1 MSILIK
7 RATIISM
14 DREHGSTPFQGDI
27 LIERDRIKAIG
38 SDLEAPP
45 TAAVINGADHLVT
58 PGLVNAHL
66 HSWEALFK
74 GRYDNMPLELWMLYS
89 YPILG
94 CTPLEARLIYLRTML
109 VGMESLKNGVTCVV
123 DDIIELPGQS
133 MEALGAVFD
142 AYKDLG
148 IRANVS
154 GHIINKPFT
163 DTIPYAA
170 EILPKELLR
179 RVNAAAPPST
189 KDYLDFT
196 KEALSR
202 FQDAKGRLRYVIAP
216 SGPQRCTDEL
226 LLGAHELAT
235 EYGTPYH
242 IHILETKTQAVTG
255 REFYGKT
262 LIRHLHDV
270 GALSERTTIAHSIW
284 VTDEDIALMGA
295 ARCSIAHNPISN
307 QKLGAGIAPFRKL
320 LDAGVNVALGTD
332 GICSNDTPR
341 MLDVMHVAAILH
353 KVTSPDYTKWPT
365 ADEVLRA
372 ATIGGAR
379 SAMIHD
385 QTGSL
390 EVGKKADLDDRFHET
405 HPIGCHHSSL
415 VRLACRSYIL
425 MIRSWSAYDSNHG
438 SARLVMFNTK
448 TVNFTPLND
457 LRNHV
462 VYCENGASVAT
473 VIVNG
478 EVVVKGGKLVRV
490 NTATRNK
497 LDVALS
503 EGRHQRSRGFGRGR
517 HRTWQ
522 RQHEADFAA
531 LADAPIDQ
539 VIVQHQGAFAG
550 RRRALEGGPADAND
564 RVALRECGK
573 HIS

>member
-14 DREHGSTPFQGDI
+14 DQTRGAMPFRGDI
-27 LIERDRIKAIG
+27 LIEHDRIKEMG
-38 SDLEAPP
+38 PELNAPP
-45 TAAVINGADHLVT
+45 EATVLDASDHLVT

-66 HSWEALFK
+66 HSWEAMFK

-94 CTPLEARLIYLRTML
+94 CTPLDARLIYLRTML

-133 MEALGAVFD
+133 MDALTAAFQ
-142 AYKDLG
+142 AYDDLG
-148 IRANVS
+148 MRANVS
-154 GHIINKPFT
+154 GHIINKSFT

-170 EILPKELLR
+170 EILPKDLLE
-179 RVNAAAPPST
+179 RVNKLTPPST
-189 KDYLDFT
+189 KNYLEFS

-202 FQDAKGRLRYVIAP
+202 FQDKHGRLRYVIAP
-216 SGPQRCTDEL
+216 SGPQRCTDDL
-226 LLGAHELAT
+226 LAAAHELALKH
-235 EYGTPYH
+235 GTPYH

-262 LIRHLHDV
+262 LIRHMHDV

-284 VTDEDIALMGA
+284 VTDDDIELMGK
-295 ARCSIAHNPISN
+295 ARCSVAHNPISN

-332 GICSNDTPR
+332 GICSNDTSR

-353 KVTSPDYTKWPT
+353 KVTSPNYKRWPT

-385 QTGSL
+385 QIGSL
-390 EVGKKADLDDRFHET
+390 EVGKKADLVLFD
-405 HPIGCHHSSL
+405 
-415 VRLACRSYIL
+415 
-425 MIRSWSAYDSNHG
+425 
-438 SARLVMFNTK
+438 TK
-448 TVNFTPLND
+448 SINFTPLND

-462 VYCENGASVAT
+462 VYCENGTSITT
-473 VIVNG
+473 VICNG
-478 EVVVKGGKLVRV
+478 EIVVKDGRLTRV
-490 NTATRNK
+490 NETAM
-497 LDVALS
+497 LDELRSYVPDFQKHHVEVEAINRAFEPYFAQIHRRCCEEDVGINRYSSKES
-503 EGRHQRSRGFGRGR
+503 EWR
-517 HRTWQ
+517 W
-522 RQHEADFAA
+522 
-531 LADAPIDQ
+531 
-539 VIVQHQGAFAG
+539 
-550 RRRALEGGPADAND
+550 
-564 RVALRECGK
+564 
-573 HIS
+573 

>member
-1 MSILIK
+1 MSLLI
-7 RATIISM
+7 RNATVLAM
-14 DREHGSTPFQGDI
+14 GGPHGSTPFQGDI
-27 LIERDRIKAIG
+27 LVEGDRITAVG
-38 SDLEAPP
+38 QHVPVPEA
-45 TAAVINGADHLVT
+45 AQVIDGTDKLVI
-58 PGLVNAHL
+58 PGLVNAHV
-66 HSWEALFK
+66 HSWEAMFK

-133 MEALGAVFD
+133 MEALAAAFK
-142 AYKDLG
+142 AYEDLG

-163 DTIPYAA
+163 ETIPYAT
-170 EILPKELLR
+170 EILPKELLA
-179 RVNAAAPPST
+179 RVNNTSPPST
-189 KDYLDFT
+189 KDYLEFT

-202 FQDAKGRLRYVIAP
+202 FQDKQGRLRYVIAP
-216 SGPQRCTDEL
+216 SGPQRCTDDL
-226 LLGAHELAT
+226 LAAAHELALKH
-235 EYGTPYH
+235 GTPYH

-284 VTDEDIALMGA
+284 VTDDDIELMGR
-295 ARCSIAHNPISN
+295 ARCSVAHNPISN

-332 GICSNDTPR
+332 GISSSDTSR

-353 KVTSPDYTKWPT
+353 KVTTPNYKKWPT
-365 ADEVLRA
+365 AAEVLRA

-385 QTGSL
+385 QVGSI
-390 EVGKKADLDDRFHET
+390 EVGKKADLV
-405 HPIGCHHSSL
+405 I
-415 VRLACRSYIL
+415 
-425 MIRSWSAYDSNHG
+425 
-438 SARLVMFNTK
+438 FNTK
-448 TVNFTPLND
+448 SINFTPLND

-462 VYCENGASVAT
+462 VYCENGTSITT

-478 EVVVKGGKLVRV
+478 EIVVQGGELTRV
-490 NTATRNK
+490 DETAL
-497 LDVALS
+497 LDELRSYLPEFQKHHSQVEAINREFEPYFAQIHRRCCDQDVGINRYSSS
-503 EGRHQRSRGFGRGR
+503 E
-517 HRTWQ
+517 
-522 RQHEADFAA
+522 HEW
-531 LADAPIDQ
+531 
-539 VIVQHQGAFAG
+539 
-550 RRRALEGGPADAND
+550 RW
-564 RVALRECGK
+564 
-573 HIS
+573 

>member
-1 MSILIK
+1 MSLLI
-7 RATIISM
+7 RNATILAM
-14 DREHGSTPFQGDI
+14 DGAHGSTPFRGDI
-27 LIERDRIKAIG
+27 LIDGDRIAAIG
-38 SDLEAPP
+38 GGVPNPD
-45 TAAVINGADHLVT
+45 TAQVIDGTDRMVM

-66 HSWEALFK
+66 HSWEAMFK

-133 MEALGAVFD
+133 MEALGAAFQ
-142 AYKDLG
+142 AYEDLG
-148 IRANVS
+148 MRANVS

-170 EILPKELLR
+170 QLLPKELLD
-179 RVNAAAPPST
+179 RVSKNTPPST
-189 KDYLDFT
+189 ADYLEFS

-202 FQDAKGRLRYVIAP
+202 FQNKHGRLRYVIAP
-216 SGPQRCTDEL
+216 SGPQRCTDDL
-226 LLGAHELAT
+226 LAAAHELAVKN
-235 EYGTPYH
+235 GAPYH

-262 LIRHLHDV
+262 LIRHMHDV

-284 VTDEDIALMGA
+284 VTDDDIELMGR

-320 LDAGVNVALGTD
+320 LDAGVNIALGTD
-332 GICSNDTPR
+332 GICSNDTAR

-353 KVTSPDYTKWPT
+353 KVTTPNYKLWPT

-385 QTGSL
+385 QVGSL
-390 EVGKKADLDDRFHET
+390 EVGKKADL
-405 HPIGCHHSSL
+405 
-415 VRLACRSYIL
+415 VIL
-425 MIRSWSAYDSNHG
+425 D
-438 SARLVMFNTK
+438 TK
-448 TVNFTPLND
+448 SINFTPLND

-462 VYCENGASVAT
+462 VYCENGTSITT
-473 VIVNG
+473 VICNG
-478 EVVVKGGKLVRV
+478 EIVVKDGKLMRV
-490 NTATRNK
+490 
-497 LDVALS
+497 D
-503 EGRHQRSRGFGRGR
+503 E
-517 HRTWQ
+517 
-522 RQHEADFAA
+522 AA
-531 LADAPIDQ
+531 LLDELGSYVPKFQKHQAQVETINREFEPYFDQ
-539 VIVQHQGAFAG
+539 IH
-550 RRRALEGGPADAND
+550 RRCCEQDVGINRYSSSESEW
-564 RVALRECGK
+564 RW
-573 HIS
+573 

>member
-7 RATIISM
+7 NATIISM
-14 DREHGSTPFQGDI
+14 DGTRGAEPFRGDI
-27 LIERDRIKAIG
+27 HIEHDRIKNIG
-38 SDLEAPP
+38 TDLTTPPEA
-45 TAAVINGADHLVT
+45 TVIDGVDHLVT

-94 CTPLEARLIYLRTML
+94 CTPLETRLIYLRTML

-133 MEALGAVFD
+133 MDALGAAFK
-142 AYKDLG
+142 AYEDLG

-163 DTIPYAA
+163 DTIPYVN
-170 EILPKELLR
+170 EMLPKELLQ
-179 RVNAAAPPST
+179 RVNSTSPPST
-189 KDYLDFT
+189 RDYIEFT
-196 KEALSR
+196 REAVSR
-202 FQDAKGRLRYVIAP
+202 FQDTHGRLRYVIAP
-216 SGPQRCTDEL
+216 SGPQRCTDDL
-226 LLGAHELAT
+226 LVAAHKLAH

-262 LIRHLHDV
+262 LIRHMHDL

-295 ARCSIAHNPISN
+295 ARCSVAHNPISN

-332 GICSNDTPR
+332 GLSSNDTAR

-353 KVTSPDYTKWPT
+353 KVTSPDYKKWPT
-365 ADEVLRA
+365 AAEILLA
-372 ATIGGAR
+372 ATVGGAR

-390 EVGKKADLDDRFHET
+390 EIGKKADL
-405 HPIGCHHSSL
+405 
-415 VRLACRSYIL
+415 
-425 MIRSWSAYDSNHG
+425 
-438 SARLVMFNTK
+438 VMFNTRSI
-448 TVNFTPLND
+448 NFTPLND

-478 EVVVKGGKLVRV
+478 EIVVQDGRLTRV
-490 NTATRNK
+490 DETAT
-497 LDVALS
+497 LDELRSYLPEFQKHHS
-503 EGRHQRSRGFGRGR
+503 EVEAINREFEPYFAKI
-517 HRTWQ
+517 HRRCCEQDVGINRYSSGT
-522 RQHEADFAA
+522 HEW
-531 LADAPIDQ
+531 
-539 VIVQHQGAFAG
+539 
-550 RRRALEGGPADAND
+550 RW
-564 RVALRECGK
+564 
-573 HIS
+573 

>member
-1 MSILIK
+1 MSLLIRNASIL
-7 RATIISM
+7 AM
-14 DREHGSTPFQGDI
+14 DAAHGSAPFKGDI
-27 LIERDRIKAIG
+27 LIERDRIAAIG
-38 SDLEAPP
+38 DNVPVPDGAQ
-45 TAAVINGADHLVT
+45 VIDGTDKLVI

-66 HSWEALFK
+66 HSWEAMFK

-94 CTPLEARLIYLRTML
+94 CTPLDARLIYLRTML

-133 MEALGAVFD
+133 MEALAAAFQ
-142 AYKDLG
+142 AYEDLG

-163 DTIPYAA
+163 DTIPYAN
-170 EILPKELLR
+170 EILPKELLEQ
-179 RVNAAAPPST
+179 VNKLTPPST
-189 KDYLDFT
+189 KDYLDFS
-196 KEALSR
+196 KEAVSR
-202 FQDAKGRLRYVIAP
+202 FHDKHGRLRYVIAP
-216 SGPQRCTDEL
+216 SGPQRCTDDL
-226 LLGAHELAT
+226 LTAAHELAVKH
-235 EYGTPYH
+235 GTTYH

-262 LIRHLHDV
+262 LIRHMHDV

-284 VTDEDIALMGA
+284 ITDDDIELMGK
-295 ARCSIAHNPISN
+295 ARCSVAHNPISN

-353 KVTSPDYTKWPT
+353 KVTSPNYKLWPT

-385 QTGSL
+385 QVGSL
-390 EVGKKADLDDRFHET
+390 EVGKKADLV
-405 HPIGCHHSSL
+405 L
-415 VRLACRSYIL
+415 
-425 MIRSWSAYDSNHG
+425 
-438 SARLVMFNTK
+438 FNTK
-448 TVNFTPLND
+448 SINFTPLND

-462 VYCENGASVAT
+462 VYCENGASITT

-478 EVVVKGGKLVRV
+478 EVVVKDGALTRV
-490 NTATRNK
+490 NETAL
-497 LDVALS
+497 LDELRSYLPEFQKHHTQVEALNREFEPYFAQIHRRCCEQDVGINRYSSS
-503 EGRHQRSRGFGRGR
+503 ESEWR
-517 HRTWQ
+517 W
-522 RQHEADFAA
+522 
-531 LADAPIDQ
+531 
-539 VIVQHQGAFAG
+539 
-550 RRRALEGGPADAND
+550 
-564 RVALRECGK
+564 
-573 HIS
+573 

>member
-1 MSILIK
+1 MDVSKEQSKMSILIK

-14 DREHGSTPFQGDI
+14 DPEHGSTPFQGDI

-45 TAAVINGADHLVT
+45 TAAVIDGADHLVT

-133 MEALGAVFD
+133 MEALGAVFK

-170 EILPKELLR
+170 ELLPKELLQ
-179 RVNAAAPPST
+179 RVNAIVPPSA
-189 KDYLDFT
+189 KAYLDFT

-202 FQDAKGRLRYVIAP
+202 FQDAEGRLRYVIAP
-216 SGPQRCTDEL
+216 SGPQRCTDDL
-226 LLGAHELAT
+226 LRAAHDLAA
-235 EYGTPYH
+235 EHGTPYH

-284 VTDEDIALMGA
+284 VTDEDIALMGG

-332 GICSNDTPR
+332 GICSNDTSR
-341 MLDVMHVAAILH
+341 MLDVMHVAAIVH

-372 ATIGGAR
+372 ATIAGAR

-390 EVGKKADLDDRFHET
+390 EVGKKAD
-405 HPIGCHHSSL
+405 
-415 VRLACRSYIL
+415 
-425 MIRSWSAYDSNHG
+425 
-438 SARLVMFNTK
+438 LVMFNTK

-462 VYCENGASVAT
+462 VYCENGASVET
-473 VIVNG
+473 VVVNG

-490 NTATRNK
+490 NEDEM
-497 LDVALS
+497 LDELRSYMPAFQKHHLQVEAINREFEPYFAKIHRRCCEQDVGINRYSSS
-503 EGRHQRSRGFGRGR
+503 E
-517 HRTWQ
+517 
-522 RQHEADFAA
+522 HEW
-531 LADAPIDQ
+531 
-539 VIVQHQGAFAG
+539 
-550 RRRALEGGPADAND
+550 RW
-564 RVALRECGK
+564 
-573 HIS
+573 